1 MAKQP
6 TMQQLNSITVFCGS
20 SLGHDPVYKA
30 SADALGPTFKQEGI
44 GQMVYG
50 GGSTGLMGAIADS
63 CIAAGVNVVGVQP
76 GFLDAMERSHKGLTE
91 LHVVPS
97 MHVRKQMMA
106 DRADGFISLPGGI
119 GTLEEL
125 CEIFTWGQLGLHTK
139 PFGLLNVNRYY
150 DHLIS
155 FFDQM
160 LEAGFQRPQYRK
172 MILVDSDLASLLHQM
187 RSYQAPPSYVT
198 ISPAQL

>member
-1 MAKQP
+1 MISLQ
-6 TMQQLNSITVFCGS
+6 SITVFCGS
-20 SLGHDPVYKA
+20 SLGNDPVYKA
-30 SADALGPTFKQEGI
+30 AADALGPTFKAEGI

-63 CIAAGVNVVGVQP
+63 CVAAGVKVVGVQP

-125 CEIFTWGQLGLHTK
+125 CEIFTWGQLGLHQK
-139 PFGLLNVNRYY
+139 PFGILNVNGYY
-150 DHLIS
+150 DHLVK

-160 LEAGFQRPQYRK
+160 LSAGFQREQYRK
-172 MILVDSDLASLLHQM
+172 MILVDNDLKNLIGKM
-187 RSYQAPPSYVT
+187 RTYVAPESYVQMK
-198 ISPAQL
+198 PQQA